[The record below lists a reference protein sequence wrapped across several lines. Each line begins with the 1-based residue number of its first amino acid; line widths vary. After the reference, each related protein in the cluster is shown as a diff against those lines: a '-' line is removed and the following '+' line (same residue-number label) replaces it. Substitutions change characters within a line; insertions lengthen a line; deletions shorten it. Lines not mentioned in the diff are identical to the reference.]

1 MLRTRWLKVTVPTRS
16 SSGTWSMKSSAAR
29 RAAASRVGS
38 TSRAS
43 IEPEMSVVSI
53 TDARESGTD
62 TVASGRARAT
72 ASAVKAIAYSTI
84 GAWRRQPGREG
95 ATESSRRGLA
105 KAEAARR
112 RRRSPTQ

>member
-16 SSGTWSMKSSAAR
+16 SSGTWSTKSSAAL

-43 IEPEMSVVSI
+43 MDPEMSVASI
-53 TDARESGTD
+53 TEARESGTE

-72 ASAVKAIAYSTI
+72 ASAVNAIA
-84 GAWRRQPGREG
+84 
-95 ATESSRRGLA
+95 
-105 KAEAARR
+105 
-112 RRRSPTQ
+112 